1 MTKQT
6 KASEPKMK
14 WLAIRTG
21 AGRVTGHIEGF
32 RTAGGA
38 YVTIPGVSRF
48 REPQNEPTSAWP
60 LTPRRAAQILKENGY

>member
-6 KASEPKMK
+6 SKASEPKTK

-32 RTAGGA
+32 RTAGGT

-48 REPQNEPTSAWP
+48 REPQKEPAAGAWP
-60 LTPRRAAQILKENGY
+60 LTPRRTAKILKEA

>member
-32 RTAGGA
+32 RTAGGK

-48 REPQNEPTSAWP
+48 RAAQNEPAASA